1 MQTEHYRIDSGKE
14 KKGRMLMKKFL
25 SLVLTLA
32 LTMSLVVLPARAAD
46 PTVTGTY
53 SITADKSTIMAGD
66 TVKFTA
72 NASNVKVGGKTGTV
86 TGYEW
91 VIPTG
96 YTGSDS
102 SAKDV
107 TVTARSASTTTAA
120 TTIKCTLTITYDTD
134 KTVTKVVTKQF
145 NVYQN
150 TFDASDIDS
159 ISFNGRTYGANAVEM
174 FGSET
179 LEKGTW
185 KATIRSSAV
194 GVSYTSAT
202 YTKAT
207 NTTGTL
213 KVKAKLK
220 DGTSKEAEV
229 AITGVKHTYTVTATA
244 PATARS
250 GEKVTLTAAYTNSG
264 STNAKYEWTIKKG
277 TSTVTTSSRNSN
289 ATYEWTAPSVS
300 TDTAYTVVCTV
311 YEGTVKSATSEAKTV
326 TVSKDMYAFKTATS
340 SVTVTSEEDKTLAD
354 IYLYTGATK
363 GSKLSEISEAT
374 VVWESSNEDVVKVA
388 EGVVSAGTES
398 GSAKVTA
405 TITYQ
410 NKDYTVTYSV
420 TVKAL
425 AYDLDKVTNGS
436 SQSYTYSTLKSAVV
450 SAINNVYGS
459 NTLKTSGVDS
469 IEVTSLPDDDDE
481 GVLYKGSVRSGNE
494 LSVGE
499 LDSSKSLAFKS
510 VAGLIGTVKVPV
522 TVNNEYNVI
531 LNIPVVSASEV
542 SRTVNG
548 STANG
553 DVSFTVSDAGGLY
566 VFGGSKFD
574 KEDYEHY
581 WDGHSVSN
589 WKYYDKGDKITVDK
603 DDFSNG
609 KCVLYVVALD
619 KNDVASTGTITVY
632 QKAYEIKYSGVAGET
647 VTFEHD
653 DFVKLMKEIAYDEG
667 VTTSKTSTKITLD
680 DVDFELPS
688 SSDGVLYYNGAK
700 MTSSTTCKDMDK
712 VTFAIGKNV
721 KDTVSIDFT
730 INATDSDKDKHE
742 FDGTVVVSV
751 VHEDIKYTNAAGA
764 VVTFKASD
772 FEDFFTDEYSKG
784 ELDYVKFDKLPTT
797 LEGVLYASYNTLYTG
812 ALAKTSDKFY
822 YDADSKT
829 DYEIGDVVFKGANL
843 TATST
848 KVYIPFTA
856 YGEDKNDDDVE
867 VSGWVVIT
875 VAPQRVM
882 NFTDVKIGE
891 WYYNNVKSAYNMGLI
906 DGKTATTFNPNDNMT
921 YAEAVKLAACMH
933 QLKKDGAVTLTN
945 SKTGNWYDSY
955 VDYAIKNGIIVSA
968 PTAAK
973 ANTAV
978 TRREYVDVFYN
989 ALPAT
994 DYVVRNSITK
1004 IPDLANDSTNAK
1016 IYTFYKAGI
1025 LTGYANTPGK
1035 TTGSFGANDN
1045 IKRSEVATILIRM
1058 MDSSTRM
1065 YFTL

>member
-1 MQTEHYRIDSGKE
+1 
-14 KKGRMLMKKFL
+14 MKKFL

-32 LTMSLVVLPARAAD
+32 LTMSLVVLPANAGGNSL
-46 PTVTGTY
+46 TVTAEDDVTEVIEGVSVKFTAELPGISGAKYTWSYQKDGDSSFKSLSGT
-53 SITADKSTIMAGD
+53 KSTLTWKAPSVTAAETEYTIKCVAKKDSTEYTDTCTITVINDNFAMKSEVTSTQKKLKGDATFDLTNKVYLYAKATEGSYTKNGKIAGAEYSYKSSD
-66 TVKFTA
+66 TDVVTVNSSSGVVSAVGNGSADVTVTAKYLGKSYTATVKFTA
-72 NASNVKVGGKTGTV
+72 ETLSVSAGSVANGSSFGISYNTLKSDVAKKIKSFEDLGSTPKVEKITIADAAVSHGDFYTKSTCKAADAFAGDEMPATLYFKADAGFLGTTSFTASVETKDGSYEVTV
-86 TGYEW
+86 TIDVTSKGEIKDSVYATKADSDVTFKVTYEDLY
-91 VIPTG
+91 V
-96 YTGSDS
+96 YDGSDS
-102 SAKDV
+102 FKD
-107 TVTARSASTTTAA
+107 SM
-120 TTIKCTLTITYDTD
+120 Y
-134 KTVTKVVTKQF
+134 
-145 NVYQN
+145 
-150 TFDASDIDS
+150 
-159 ISFNGRTYGANAVEM
+159 
-174 FGSET
+174 
-179 LEKGTW
+179 
-185 KATIRSSAV
+185 
-194 GVSYTSAT
+194 
-202 YTKAT
+202 
-207 NTTGTL
+207 
-213 KVKAKLK
+213 
-220 DGTSKEAEV
+220 KE
-229 AITGVKHTYTVTATA
+229 
-244 PATARS
+244 
-250 GEKVTLTAAYTNSG
+250 
-264 STNAKYEWTIKKG
+264 
-277 TSTVTTSSRNSN
+277 
-289 ATYEWTAPSVS
+289 
-300 TDTAYTVVCTV
+300 
-311 YEGTVKSATSEAKTV
+311 
-326 TVSKDMYAFKTATS
+326 
-340 SVTVTSEEDKTLAD
+340 
-354 IYLYTGATK
+354 
-363 GSKLSEISEAT
+363 
-374 VVWESSNEDVVKVA
+374 
-388 EGVVSAGTES
+388 
-398 GSAKVTA
+398 
-405 TITYQ
+405 
-410 NKDYTVTYSV
+410 
-420 TVKAL
+420 
-425 AYDLDKVTNGS
+425 
-436 SQSYTYSTLKSAVV
+436 YSTWDH
-450 SAINNVYGS
+450 N
-459 NTLKTSGVDS
+459 
-469 IEVTSLPDDDDE
+469 
-481 GVLYKGSVRSGNE
+481 
-494 LSVGE
+494 
-499 LDSSKSLAFKS
+499 
-510 VAGLIGTVKVPV
+510 
-522 TVNNEYNVI
+522 
-531 LNIPVVSASEV
+531 
-542 SRTVNG
+542 
-548 STANG
+548 
-553 DVSFTVSDAGGLY
+553 
-566 VFGGSKFD
+566 D
-574 KEDYEHY
+574 K
-581 WDGHSVSN
+581 N
-589 WKYYDKGDKITVDK
+589 DKITVDE

-653 DFVKLMKEIAYDEG
+653 DFVSLMKEIAYDED
-667 VTTSKTSTKITLD
+667 VITSKTSTKITLD

-688 SSDGVLYYNGAK
+688 SGDGVLYYNGAK